1 MDSMD
6 QGDLR
11 TSQLAQQKLV
21 YLRQGSGVL
30 PVVLN
35 DIHVIGGGKKA
46 GEG

>member
-1 MDSMD
+1 M
-6 QGDLR
+6 R
-11 TSQLAQQKLV
+11 TAQLAQQKLV
-21 YLRQGSGVL
+21 YLRQRSGVL